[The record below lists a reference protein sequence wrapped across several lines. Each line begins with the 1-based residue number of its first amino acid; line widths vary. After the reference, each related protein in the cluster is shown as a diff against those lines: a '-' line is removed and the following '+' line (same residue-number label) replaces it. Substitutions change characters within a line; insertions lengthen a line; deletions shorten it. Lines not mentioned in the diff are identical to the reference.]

1 MLKIHNDLIHGKFDS
16 TKLINT
22 AMQKYEQKKF
32 STCPVPN
39 KSVQHFGEC

>member
-1 MLKIHNDLIHGKFDS
+1 MLKINNDLIHDKFVR
-16 TKLINT
+16 INQVNT
-22 AMQKYEQKKF
+22 SMQKYEQKKF